1 MDKRF
6 QGKAL
11 VQQVETKIES
21 DMTLKKSQGCE
32 VVEKVK
38 TWHNYEVMLNNMQV
52 WFQIMKT
59 DAEQQSNV
67 LIKQGESDIKAAY
80 NKTASIDTRYESK
93 LEGEEA
99 ISEKKIYDL

>member
-1 MDKRF
+1 
-6 QGKAL
+6 
-11 VQQVETKIES
+11 
-21 DMTLKKSQGCE
+21 MTLKKSQGCE

-67 LIKQGESDIKAAY
+67 LIK
-80 NKTASIDTRYESK
+80 
-93 LEGEEA
+93 
-99 ISEKKIYDL
+99 